1 MTVFPKLSPISLS
14 AALPGTLI
22 IHEKKIGF
30 VVQDDD
36 PKNDGNYIA
45 AYDPINKQ
53 FGVAYSQDLVLAIDA
68 GTGVV
73 IELDFLG
80 GVELSSYR
88 EPAASSLLTQGTD
101 AYFIL
106 PQNPPFLSYVDIKT
120 GKAKTKLAG
129 HRALCTKWKLGI
141 RSDIDQTL
149 RWLIQVD
156 SGG

>member
-45 AYDPINKQ
+45 AYDPINGQ
-53 FGVAYSQDLVLAIDA
+53 FRVAYSQDLVLSIDA

-73 IELDFLG
+73 IELDILG
-80 GVELSSYR
+80 GIELGSYR
-88 EPAASSLLTQGTD
+88 EPAACSLLIRGTD

-120 GKAKTKLAG
+120 GKAKTKLVG
-129 HRALCTKWKLGI
+129 HGALCTKWNLGI
-141 RSDIDQTL
+141 RSDIDQTM
-149 RWLIQVD
+149 RWLIQIN
-156 SGG
+156 GGG